1 MTAQHGITETGSIL
15 DRIVADKLDQLQERK
30 RRAPTTALRQE
41 FEEYA
46 LGKPRPI
53 SQSIASPPKYAPRFP
68 AVQTIAEIK
77 RASPSRG
84 VLAMDL
90 DPSRIAREYTRSG
103 AAGISIVTERNHFF
117 GDLGWLREVSVL
129 LESEFGSDRPSV
141 LRKDFIVDP
150 YEIVESRAYGA
161 DNILL
166 IAALLETSLL
176 RDFIRQTQALGV
188 EALVE
193 VHNEAEAASAM
204 EAGATLYGIN
214 NRNLHTFDVDLAVAE
229 RIRPLLPV
237 DAVVIGESG
246 VHTRA
251 DVDRLRKAGVNA
263 ILVGEAFMTADDI
276 AGKMAELRL

>member
-1 MTAQHGITETGSIL
+1 MTVQRGVTETGSIL
-15 DRIVADKLDQLQERK
+15 DRIVADKRDRLEERK
-30 RRAPTTALRQE
+30 RRAPATALRQE

-46 LGKPRPI
+46 LGKPRLI
-53 SQSIASPPKYAPRFP
+53 SESIASPSKYAPRFP

-90 DPSRIAREYTRSG
+90 DPSRIAREYTRAG

-129 LESEFGSDRPSV
+129 LDSEFGGDRPSI

-166 IAALLETSLL
+166 IAALLETGLL
-176 RDFIRQTQALGV
+176 RDFIQQTQALGL

-193 VHNEAEAASAM
+193 VHNEVEAESAM

-214 NRNLHTFDVDLAVAE
+214 NRNLHTFEVDLAVTE

-237 DAVVIGESG
+237 EAVVIGESG
-246 VHTRA
+246 VHTRE
-251 DVDRLRKAGVNA
+251 DVERLRKAGVNA
-263 ILVGEAFMTADDI
+263 ILVGEAFMTAADI
-276 AGKMAELRL
+276 ASKMAELRL